1 MPSLL
6 QAAELKTQIVPET
19 GIAGGVPVGESVYIS
34 ALEETTPGKSCR
46 HDGNALP
53 ARQLLPGQRWSTLIR
68 TPDAIQARKMQ
79 KGCDFF
85 APLLPGRILP
95 QMK

>member
-19 GIAGGVPVGESVYIS
+19 GIAGGVPVGDLFNIN
-34 ALEETTPGKSCR
+34 ALAWGAPGKSCR
-46 HDGNALP
+46 RDGNALP
-53 ARQLLPGQRWSTLIR
+53 ARQLLPGQRRSTLIR
-68 TPDAIQARKMQ
+68 TAQHIQARKMK
-79 KGCDFF
+79 KGRDFF
-85 APLLPGRILP
+85 APLLPGNIPP